1 MATLKGQN
9 FRLLQ
14 QDPVSGKFRCFGMST
29 NASINQSAN
38 TDDATTKDVLGMA
51 SMPTV
56 TSKSAQI
63 SVETLTIT
71 NAVELLK
78 AIASGVPFTL
88 IWDEVS
94 TVDNQTPVG
103 AAFARTVKAFLND
116 VTLNLNDRE
125 NTATSLQFA
134 SASPIAKITST
145 PTYEMVTP
153 GTFIKGQFVRLF
165 LSKNNTD
172 TPANVVLAPK
182 SLSLHVS
189 LSLEDATTK
198 DTEGDW
204 QVQEPTGLSYD
215 ISINALIKSGETITS
230 SVPAVSLTDLQDI
243 YEASEPVK
251 WEIAHTSGA
260 NNRTKGEVICAGSA
274 VLTALNISAQNRT
287 VCKYDATF
295 NGYGPY
301 ETPAES

>member
-1 MATLKGQN
+1 MAFQGQN

-14 QDPVSGKFRCFGMST
+14 QDPVTGKYRCFGMST
-29 NASINQSAN
+29 NASINQSSN

-94 TVDNQTPVG
+94 TVNNQTPVG

-172 TPANVVLAPK
+172 TPENVVLAPK

>member
-1 MATLKGQN
+1 MAFQGQN

-14 QDPVSGKFRCFGMST
+14 QDPVTGKYRCFGMST
-29 NASINQSAN
+29 NASINQSSN

-51 SMPTV
+51 STPTV

-94 TVDNQTPVG
+94 TVNNQTPVG

-215 ISINALIKSGETITS
+215 ISINALIKSGETTTS

-260 NNRTKGEVICAGSA
+260 NNRTKGDVICAGSA

>member
-1 MATLKGQN
+1 MTFQGQHL
-9 FRLLQ
+9 RLLQ

-29 NASINQSAN
+29 NASINQSSN
-38 TDDATTKDVLGMA
+38 TDDATTKDVIGMA

-56 TSKSAQI
+56 TTKSAQI
-63 SVETLTIT
+63 SVETLTIS

-94 TVDNQTPVG
+94 TVNNQTPVG

-125 NTATSLQFA
+125 NTATSLQFTSA
-134 SASPIAKITST
+134 SAVEKITTT
-145 PTYEMVTP
+145 PTYEMVEP
-153 GTFIKGQFVRLF
+153 GTFVKGQFVRLF

-172 TPANVVLAPK
+172 TPENVVLAPK

>member
-1 MATLKGQN
+1 MAFQGQN

-14 QDPVSGKFRCFGMST
+14 QDPVTGKYRCFGMST
-29 NASINQSAN
+29 NASINQSSN

-94 TVDNQTPVG
+94 TVNNQTPVG

-198 DTEGDW
+198 DTEEDW

-274 VLTALNISAQNRT
+274 VLTSLNISSQNRT

-295 NGYGPY
+295 NGYGQY

>member
-1 MATLKGQN
+1 MAFQGQN

-14 QDPVSGKFRCFGMST
+14 QDPVTGKYRCFGMST
-29 NASINQSAN
+29 NASINQSSN

-94 TVDNQTPVG
+94 TVNNQTPVG
-103 AAFARTVKAFLND
+103 ATFARTVKAFLND

>member
-29 NASINQSAN
+29 NASINQSSN

-51 SMPTV
+51 SMPSV

-94 TVDNQTPVG
+94 TVNNQTPVG

-134 SASPIAKITST
+134 SASPIAKITTT

-198 DTEGDW
+198 DTEGNW

-215 ISINALIKSGETITS
+215 ISINALIKSCETITS

-295 NGYGPY
+295 SGYGQY

>member
-1 MATLKGQN
+1 MAFQGQN

-14 QDPVSGKFRCFGMST
+14 QDPVTGKYRCFGMST
-29 NASINQSAN
+29 NASINQSSN

-51 SMPTV
+51 SMPSV

-94 TVDNQTPVG
+94 TVNNQTPVG

-134 SASPIAKITST
+134 SASPIAKITTT

-172 TPANVVLAPK
+172 TPENVVLAPK

-260 NNRTKGEVICAGSA
+260 NNRTKGDVICAGSA

>member
-1 MATLKGQN
+1 MAFQGQN

-14 QDPVSGKFRCFGMST
+14 QDPVTGKYRCFGMST
-29 NASINQSAN
+29 NASINQSSN

-51 SMPTV
+51 SMPSV

-94 TVDNQTPVG
+94 TVNNQTPVG

-134 SASPIAKITST
+134 SASPIAKITTT

-274 VLTALNISAQNRT
+274 VLTALNISSQNRT

-295 NGYGPY
+295 SGYGQY

>member
-1 MATLKGQN
+1 MAFQGQN

-14 QDPVSGKFRCFGMST
+14 QDPVTGKYRCFGMST
-29 NASINQSAN
+29 NASINQSSN

-51 SMPTV
+51 SMPSV

-94 TVDNQTPVG
+94 TVNNQTPVG

-295 NGYGPY
+295 SGYGQY

>member
-1 MATLKGQN
+1 MAFQGQN

-14 QDPVSGKFRCFGMST
+14 QDPVTGKYRCFGMST
-29 NASINQSAN
+29 NASINQSSN

-51 SMPTV
+51 SMPSV

-94 TVDNQTPVG
+94 TVNNQTPVG

-134 SASPIAKITST
+134 SASPIAKITTT

-172 TPANVVLAPK
+172 TPENVVLAPK

>member
-14 QDPVSGKFRCFGMST
+14 QDPVSGNFRCFGMST

-38 TDDATTKDVLGMA
+38 TDDATTKDVPGMA

-63 SVETLTIT
+63 SVETLTIN
-71 NAVELLK
+71 NAVELLA
-78 AIASGVPFTL
+78 AITSGVPFTL

-94 TVDNQTPVG
+94 TVNNQTPIG
-103 AAFARTVKAFLND
+103 APFARTCKAYLND

-134 SASPIAKITST
+134 STGPIEKITTT
-145 PTYEMVTP
+145 PTYEMVEP
-153 GTFIKGQFVRLF
+153 GTFVKGQFVRLF

-172 TPANVVLAPK
+172 TPSFVVLAPK
-182 SLSLHVS
+182 SLSMHTS
-189 LSLEDATTK
+189 ISLENATTK
-198 DTEGDW
+198 DTEGNW

-215 ISINALIKSGETITS
+215 ISISALIKSGETITS

-243 YEASEPVK
+243 YKASEPVK

>member
-1 MATLKGQN
+1 MAFQGQN

-14 QDPVSGKFRCFGMST
+14 QDPVTGKYRCFGMST
-29 NASINQSAN
+29 NASINQSSN

-51 SMPTV
+51 STPTV

-94 TVDNQTPVG
+94 TVNNQTPVG

-274 VLTALNISAQNRT
+274 VLTSLNISAQNRT

-295 NGYGPY
+295 SGYGQY

>member
-1 MATLKGQN
+1 MAFQGQN

-29 NASINQSAN
+29 NASINQSSN

-56 TSKSAQI
+56 TTKSAQI
-63 SVETLTIT
+63 SVETLTIS

-94 TVDNQTPVG
+94 AVNNQTPVG
-103 AAFARTVKAFLND
+103 AAYARTCKAFLND
-116 VTLNLNDRE
+116 VTINLNDRE
-125 NTATSLQFA
+125 NTATSLQFTSA
-134 SASPIAKITST
+134 SAVEKITTT
-145 PTYEMVTP
+145 PTYEMVEP
-153 GTFIKGQFVRLF
+153 GTFVKGQFVRLF

-172 TPANVVLAPK
+172 TPENVVLAPK

-198 DTEGDW
+198 DTEGNW

-215 ISINALIKSGETITS
+215 ISLNALIKSGETITS

>member
-1 MATLKGQN
+1 MAFQGQN

-14 QDPVSGKFRCFGMST
+14 QDPVTGKYRCFGMST
-29 NASINQSAN
+29 NASINQSSN

-94 TVDNQTPVG
+94 TVNNQTPVG

-125 NTATSLQFA
+125 NTATSIQFA

-172 TPANVVLAPK
+172 TPENVVLAPK

-274 VLTALNISAQNRT
+274 VLTALNISSQNRT

>member
-1 MATLKGQN
+1 MAFQGQN

-14 QDPVSGKFRCFGMST
+14 QDPVTGKYRCFGMST
-29 NASINQSAN
+29 NASINQSSN

-94 TVDNQTPVG
+94 TVNNQTPVG

-198 DTEGDW
+198 DTEWDW

>member
-1 MATLKGQN
+1 MAFQGQN

-14 QDPVSGKFRCFGMST
+14 QDPVTGKYRCFGMST
-29 NASINQSAN
+29 NASINQSSN

-94 TVDNQTPVG
+94 TVNNQTPVG

-295 NGYGPY
+295 SGYGQY

>member
-51 SMPTV
+51 SMPSV

-94 TVDNQTPVG
+94 TVNNQTPVG

-172 TPANVVLAPK
+172 TPENVVLAPK

-295 NGYGPY
+295 SGYGPY

>member
-1 MATLKGQN
+1 MAFQGQN

-14 QDPVSGKFRCFGMST
+14 QDPVTGKYRCFGMST
-29 NASINQSAN
+29 NASINQSSN

-94 TVDNQTPVG
+94 TVNNQTPVG

-165 LSKNNTD
+165 LSKNKI
-172 TPANVVLAPK
+172 L
-182 SLSLHVS
+182 
-189 LSLEDATTK
+189 
-198 DTEGDW
+198 
-204 QVQEPTGLSYD
+204 
-215 ISINALIKSGETITS
+215 
-230 SVPAVSLTDLQDI
+230 
-243 YEASEPVK
+243 
-251 WEIAHTSGA
+251 
-260 NNRTKGEVICAGSA
+260 
-274 VLTALNISAQNRT
+274 
-287 VCKYDATF
+287 
-295 NGYGPY
+295 
-301 ETPAES
+301 

>member
-38 TDDATTKDVLGMA
+38 TDDATTKDVIGMA
-51 SMPTV
+51 SMPSV
-56 TSKSAQI
+56 NSKSAQI
-63 SVETLTIT
+63 SVETLTIS
-71 NAVELLK
+71 NAVELLA

-94 TVDNQTPVG
+94 TANNQTPIG
-103 AAFARTVKAFLND
+103 APFARSCKAYLND

-134 SASPIAKITST
+134 STSPITKITTT

-172 TPANVVLAPK
+172 TPDNVVLAPK

-204 QVQEPTGLSYD
+204 QVQEPTSLSYD
-215 ISINALIKSGETITS
+215 ISINAITRSGEVITS
-230 SVPAVSLTDLQDI
+230 SVPALSFSDMQDI
-243 YEASEPVK
+243 YEASAPIR

-260 NNRTKGEVICAGSA
+260 NNRTKGDVICAGSA
-274 VLTALNISAQNRT
+274 IMTSLNVQAQDRQT
-287 VCKYDATF
+287 VKYDATL
-295 NGYGPY
+295 NGYGLY

>member
-1 MATLKGQN
+1 MAFQGQN

-14 QDPVSGKFRCFGMST
+14 QDPVTGKYRCFGMST
-29 NASINQSAN
+29 NASINQSSN

-94 TVDNQTPVG
+94 TVNNQTPVG

-295 NGYGPY
+295 SGYGPY

>member
-1 MATLKGQN
+1 MAFQGQN

-14 QDPVSGKFRCFGMST
+14 QDPVTGKYRCFGMST
-29 NASINQSAN
+29 NASINQSSN

-51 SMPTV
+51 SMPSV

-295 NGYGPY
+295 SGYGPY

>member
-1 MATLKGQN
+1 MAFQGQN

-14 QDPVSGKFRCFGMST
+14 QDPVTGKYRCFGMST
-29 NASINQSAN
+29 NASINQSSN

-94 TVDNQTPVG
+94 TVNNQTPVG

>member
-1 MATLKGQN
+1 MAFQGQN

-14 QDPVSGKFRCFGMST
+14 QDPVTGKYRCFGMST
-29 NASINQSAN
+29 NASINQSSN

-51 SMPTV
+51 SMPSV

-94 TVDNQTPVG
+94 TVNNQTPVG
-103 AAFARTVKAFLND
+103 AAFARTCKAYLND

-134 SASPIAKITST
+134 STSPITKITTT

-215 ISINALIKSGETITS
+215 ISLNALIKSGETITS

-295 NGYGPY
+295 NGYGQY

>member
-1 MATLKGQN
+1 MAFQGQN

-14 QDPVSGKFRCFGMST
+14 QDPVTGKYRCFGMST
-29 NASINQSAN
+29 NASINQSSN

>member
-94 TVDNQTPVG
+94 TVNNQTPVG

-134 SASPIAKITST
+134 SASPIAKITTT

>member
-63 SVETLTIT
+63 SVETLTIS
-71 NAVELLK
+71 NAVELLA

-94 TVDNQTPVG
+94 TVNNQTPIG
-103 AAFARTVKAFLND
+103 APFARTCKAYLND
-116 VTLNLNDRE
+116 ITLNLNDRE

-134 SASPIAKITST
+134 STSPITKITTT

-172 TPANVVLAPK
+172 TPEYVVLAPK
-182 SLSLHVS
+182 SLSLHCS
-189 LSLEDATTK
+189 LSLEDATSK
-198 DTEGDW
+198 DTDSNW
-204 QVQEPTGLSYD
+204 QVQEPTSLSYD
-215 ISINALIKSGETITS
+215 ISINAITRSGEVITS
-230 SVPAVSLTDLQDI
+230 SVPALSFSDMQDI

-260 NNRTKGEVICAGSA
+260 NNRTKGDVICAGSA
-274 VLTALNISAQNRT
+274 IMTSLNVQAQDRQT
-287 VCKYDATF
+287 VKYDATF
-295 NGYGPY
+295 SGYGPY

>member
-1 MATLKGQN
+1 MAFQGQN

-14 QDPVSGKFRCFGMST
+14 QDPVTGKYRCFGMST
-29 NASINQSAN
+29 NASINQSSN

-94 TVDNQTPVG
+94 TVNNQTPVG

-125 NTATSLQFA
+125 NTATSLQFT

-198 DTEGDW
+198 DTEGNW

>member
-1 MATLKGQN
+1 MAFQGQN

-29 NASINQSAN
+29 NASINQSSN

-56 TSKSAQI
+56 TTKSAQI
-63 SVETLTIT
+63 SVETLTIS

-94 TVDNQTPVG
+94 AGNNQTPVG
-103 AAFARTVKAFLND
+103 AAYARTCKAFLND
-116 VTLNLNDRE
+116 VTINLNDRE
-125 NTATSLQFA
+125 NTATSLQFTSA
-134 SASPIAKITST
+134 SAVEKITTT
-145 PTYEMVTP
+145 PTYEMVEP
-153 GTFIKGQFVRLF
+153 GTFVKGQFVRLF

>member
-14 QDPVSGKFRCFGMST
+14 QDPVSGNFRCFGMST
-29 NASINQSAN
+29 NVSINQSAN
-38 TDDATTKDVLGMA
+38 TDDATTKDVPGMA

-63 SVETLTIT
+63 SVETLTIN
-71 NAVELLK
+71 NAVELLA
-78 AIASGVPFTL
+78 AITSGVPFTL

-94 TVDNQTPVG
+94 TVNNQTPIG
-103 AAFARTVKAFLND
+103 APFARTCKAYLND

-134 SASPIAKITST
+134 STGPIEKITTT
-145 PTYEMVTP
+145 PAYEMVAP

-172 TPANVVLAPK
+172 TPSYVILAPK

-204 QVQEPTGLSYD
+204 QVQEPTSLSYD
-215 ISINALIKSGETITS
+215 ISINAITRSNEVIAS
-230 SVPAVSLTDLQDI
+230 SVPALSFSDMQDI
-243 YEASEPVK
+243 YEGSAPIR

-260 NNRTKGEVICAGSA
+260 NNRTKGDVICAGSA
-274 VLTALNISAQNRT
+274 IMTALNVQAQDRQT
-287 VCKYDATF
+287 VKYDATL

>member
-1 MATLKGQN
+1 MAFQGQN

-29 NASINQSAN
+29 NASINQSSN

-51 SMPTV
+51 SMPSV

-94 TVDNQTPVG
+94 TVNNQTPVG

-134 SASPIAKITST
+134 SASPIAKITTT

-198 DTEGDW
+198 DTEGNW

-215 ISINALIKSGETITS
+215 ISINALIKSCETITS

-295 NGYGPY
+295 SGYGQY

>member
-29 NASINQSAN
+29 NASINQSSN

>member
-1 MATLKGQN
+1 MAFQGQN

-14 QDPVSGKFRCFGMST
+14 QDPVTGKYRCFGMST
-29 NASINQSAN
+29 NASINQSSN

-51 SMPTV
+51 SMPSV

-94 TVDNQTPVG
+94 TVNNQTPVG

-260 NNRTKGEVICAGSA
+260 NNRTKGDVICAGSA

>member
-1 MATLKGQN
+1 MAFQGQN

-14 QDPVSGKFRCFGMST
+14 QDPVTGKYRCFGMST
-29 NASINQSAN
+29 NASINQSSN

-94 TVDNQTPVG
+94 TVNNQTPVG
-103 AAFARTVKAFLND
+103 AAFARTVKAYLND

-125 NTATSLQFA
+125 NTASSLQFA

>member
-1 MATLKGQN
+1 MAFQGQN

-14 QDPVSGKFRCFGMST
+14 QDPVTGKYRCFGMST
-29 NASINQSAN
+29 NASINQSSN

-56 TSKSAQI
+56 TTKSAQI
-63 SVETLTIT
+63 SVETLTIS

-94 TVDNQTPVG
+94 AVNNQTPVG
-103 AAFARTVKAFLND
+103 AAYARTCKAFLND
-116 VTLNLNDRE
+116 VTINLNDRE
-125 NTATSLQFA
+125 NTATSLQFTSA
-134 SASPIAKITST
+134 SAVEKITTT
-145 PTYEMVTP
+145 PTYEMVEP
-153 GTFIKGQFVRLF
+153 GTFVKGQFVRLF

>member
-1 MATLKGQN
+1 MAFQGQN

-14 QDPVSGKFRCFGMST
+14 QDPVTGKYRCFGMST
-29 NASINQSAN
+29 NASINQSSN

-51 SMPTV
+51 STPTV

-94 TVDNQTPVG
+94 TVNNQTPVG

-172 TPANVVLAPK
+172 TPENVVLAPK

>member
-1 MATLKGQN
+1 MAFQGQN

-14 QDPVSGKFRCFGMST
+14 QDPVTGKYRCFGMST
-29 NASINQSAN
+29 NASINQSSN

-94 TVDNQTPVG
+94 TVNNQTPVG
-103 AAFARTVKAFLND
+103 AAFARTCKAYLND

-125 NTATSLQFA
+125 NTASSLQFA

-172 TPANVVLAPK
+172 TPENVVLAPK

>member
-1 MATLKGQN
+1 MAFQGQN

-14 QDPVSGKFRCFGMST
+14 QDPVTGKYRCFGMST
-29 NASINQSAN
+29 NASINQSSN

-51 SMPTV
+51 SMPSV

-94 TVDNQTPVG
+94 TVNNQTPVG

-172 TPANVVLAPK
+172 TPENVVLAPK

-295 NGYGPY
+295 SGYGPY

>member
-1 MATLKGQN
+1 MAFQGQN

-14 QDPVSGKFRCFGMST
+14 QDPVTGKYRCFGMST
-29 NASINQSAN
+29 NASINQSSN

-94 TVDNQTPVG
+94 TVNNQTPVG

-172 TPANVVLAPK
+172 TPENVVLAPK

-198 DTEGDW
+198 DTEGNW

>member
-1 MATLKGQN
+1 MAFQGQN

-14 QDPVSGKFRCFGMST
+14 QDPVTGKYRCFGMST
-29 NASINQSAN
+29 NASINQSSN

-94 TVDNQTPVG
+94 TVNNQTPVG

-134 SASPIAKITST
+134 SASPIAKITTT

-172 TPANVVLAPK
+172 TPENVVLAPK

-215 ISINALIKSGETITS
+215 ISLNALIKSGETITS